1 MNRLTKILA
10 LAACALGTSFLMTA
24 CGGGAAEAPPSAIN
38 APTTAPPP
46 DTVPPTLAI
55 FNDVSGAK
63 ATGPVTFS
71 FVFSEDVGVSFTTS
85 DVAVT
90 GGTAGA
96 LTKVSAKQYTMVVTP
111 PTNASG
117 TLVVTVGVG
126 KFSDIAGNVNAAAPT
141 AAQVLFET
149 VVKSQ
154 MALPVNFD
162 SGTVDY
168 GLVGFGGAEDS
179 SIAADPVNAP
189 NKVAKVVRAAG
200 SETYAGTTITAGST
214 PATQLGFSPK
224 VPFNA
229 NDTKMSVRVWS
240 PDAGIPVRLKVEDHA
255 DPTHSVETEATV
267 TTAAGWQ
274 TLTFNFAPGSQA
286 AGTSAINFAYNYDKA
301 TIFFDFGRA
310 KASAVQKTYYFDD
323 LAFVAGTGV
332 NCGTTA
338 PTCAPATVIPSGS
351 VTIYSDAAQVA
362 GFNPHPDWGQAPPV
376 TYSEVTIAANKSLK
390 YGFSAGALYEG
401 LDWAANPVN
410 VSAKGKLHLDFWS
423 ADITSVKVSIIS
435 ANKENAVTQALTVGS
450 WNSVDIDLSS
460 YTVPDKTAIIQIK
473 IEPIAAG
480 TLYVDNV
487 YFWGAAGGQSC
498 GTTAPTCA
506 PATVIP
512 SGSVTIYS
520 DAAQVAGFNP
530 HPDWGQA
537 PPVTYSEVTIAANK
551 SLKYGFSAG
560 ALYEG
565 LDWAAN
571 PVNVSAKGKLH
582 LDFWSADITSV
593 KVSIISANKENAV
606 TQALTVGSWNSV
618 DIDLSSYTVPD
629 KTAIIQIKLEPIV
642 AGTLYVDNVY
652 FWGSGT
658 GGGFAGTYA
667 ENYTGTGDLV
677 GARTAQGGDVGFFFD
692 PRLFSTKSYD
702 YGGVANSVTAPGSV
716 YNFYYG
722 LGLNAPAITDA
733 YFGAYV
739 KAPGNA
745 SVNVAAFASLKLNVW
760 GPDQLFKAG
769 AFPALT
775 VVMQGPAVAGCSS
788 NSGGSEV
795 KTTFNTT
802 TQGAASIYTLPLSAF
817 TLTVGCGGDTTVAQ
831 VLAHIAQINV
841 LLQGTNIQ
849 YLNKDPNGVAF
860 TNGLNIGTIKFN

>member
-55 FNDVSGAK
+55 FNDLSGAK

-351 VTIYSDAAQVA
+351 VTIYSDAAQV
-362 GFNPHPDWGQAPPV
+362 
-376 TYSEVTIAANKSLK
+376 T
-390 YGFSAGALYEG
+390 
-401 LDWAANPVN
+401 
-410 VSAKGKLHLDFWS
+410 
-423 ADITSVKVSIIS
+423 
-435 ANKENAVTQALTVGS
+435 
-450 WNSVDIDLSS
+450 
-460 YTVPDKTAIIQIK
+460 
-473 IEPIAAG
+473 
-480 TLYVDNV
+480 
-487 YFWGAAGGQSC
+487 
-498 GTTAPTCA
+498 
-506 PATVIP
+506 
-512 SGSVTIYS
+512 
-520 DAAQVAGFNP
+520 GFNP

>member
-55 FNDVSGAK
+55 FNDLSGAK

-149 VVKSQ
+149 VIKSQ

-214 PATQLGFSPK
+214 PATQLGLSPK
-224 VPFNA
+224 VAFNA

-435 ANKENAVTQALTVGS
+435 ANKENAVTQAL
-450 WNSVDIDLSS
+450 
-460 YTVPDKTAIIQIK
+460 
-473 IEPIAAG
+473 IA
-480 TLYVDNV
+480 
-487 YFWGAAGGQSC
+487 
-498 GTTAPTCA
+498 
-506 PATVIP
+506 
-512 SGSVTIYS
+512 
-520 DAAQVAGFNP
+520 
-530 HPDWGQA
+530 
-537 PPVTYSEVTIAANK
+537 
-551 SLKYGFSAG
+551 
-560 ALYEG
+560 
-565 LDWAAN
+565 
-571 PVNVSAKGKLH
+571 
-582 LDFWSADITSV
+582 
-593 KVSIISANKENAV
+593 
-606 TQALTVGSWNSV
+606 GSWNSV

-831 VLAHIAQINV
+831 VLAHITQINV

>member
-351 VTIYSDAAQVA
+351 VTIYSDAAQVT

-460 YTVPDKTAIIQIK
+460 YTVPDK
-473 IEPIAAG
+473 
-480 TLYVDNV
+480 
-487 YFWGAAGGQSC
+487 S
-498 GTTAPTCA
+498 
-506 PATVIP
+506 
-512 SGSVTIYS
+512 
-520 DAAQVAGFNP
+520 
-530 HPDWGQA
+530 
-537 PPVTYSEVTIAANK
+537 
-551 SLKYGFSAG
+551 
-560 ALYEG
+560 
-565 LDWAAN
+565 
-571 PVNVSAKGKLH
+571 
-582 LDFWSADITSV
+582 
-593 KVSIISANKENAV
+593 
-606 TQALTVGSWNSV
+606 
-618 DIDLSSYTVPD
+618 
-629 KTAIIQIKLEPIV
+629 AIIQIKLEPIV

-831 VLAHIAQINV
+831 VLAHITQINV